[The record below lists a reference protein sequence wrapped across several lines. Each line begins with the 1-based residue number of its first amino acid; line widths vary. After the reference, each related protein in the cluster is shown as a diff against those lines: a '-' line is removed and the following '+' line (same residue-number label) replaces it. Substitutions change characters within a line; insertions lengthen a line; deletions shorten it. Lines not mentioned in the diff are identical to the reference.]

1 MATAKKKLEELKK
14 ISRRTAVA
22 GYSKEQLI
30 TMAKEH
36 NAGLPKGSP
45 KKINYYSMSA
55 TDLAKAL
62 KVKEAKDAPT
72 SATTKGKSNPAIVGK
87 LKKMGFAE
95 PEQVEKHLQK
105 VAKDAIAGAGDVP
118 EEKKQQVKKKAI
130 KAELMKLAKA
140 AKKRADKGDAGH
152 DLDKMLGD
160 YATANNPKTEKKPAE
175 KPIAEKPKKSIDDLD
190 KEIQQPKQKVEKPQ
204 QPKQQQ
210 DRATERS
217 PKPPKAN
224 APKHNEFGR
233 AWSKAAFKDSPE
245 LLRKATELLD
255 DPDEIKSETVAENR
269 RKTSYYSPNTGG
281 MHMAPH
287 YSPGGEK
294 ANTTYRHEYGHFID
308 HQMSKLIREKRAKEL
323 GVNIEDL
330 TPERINRDPKLAE
343 TAQML
348 ADDTGGE
355 GLRGATGLGLISSSK
370 PAKEAYA
377 SDAENLIE
385 RKRQVSEKYL
395 KAAQKAGGQ
404 YKNGDDAVAAGKREV
419 ERVIINEIKKRK
431 QRLDQFADQYFK
443 NKPSIHGDAYQE
455 FRKRIEK
462 EAIEQGLKPETLINS
477 KEYRSDIVKL
487 IRSAITKDDEG
498 LIDFADTLIIPGG
511 YKLGHDIAGS
521 VTGNKVSAGH
531 TDEYYQKG
539 GVASQNTETF
549 ANILASYGYG
559 EDSFHNKMAK
569 HLTPK
574 GHEFAMKTLQE
585 LARMKG

>member
-22 GYSKEQLI
+22 GYSKDQLI
-30 TMAKEH
+30 AMAKEH

-55 TDLAKAL
+55 VDLAKAL
-62 KVKEAKDAPT
+62 KVKE
-72 SATTKGKSNPAIVGK
+72 
-87 LKKMGFAE
+87 
-95 PEQVEKHLQK
+95 
-105 VAKDAIAGAGDVP
+105 AIAGAGDVP

-233 AWSKAAFKDSPE
+233 NWSKAAFKDSPE

-308 HQMSKLIREKRAKEL
+308 HQMSKLMREKRAKEL
-323 GVNIEDL
+323 GVDVADL

-343 TAQML
+343 TAQLL
-348 ADDTGGE
+348 ADNTGGE
-355 GLRGATGLGLISSSK
+355 GLRGAVGLGLISSSK

-385 RKRQVSEKYL
+385 RKRQASEKYL

-404 YKNGDDAVAAGKREV
+404 YKDGDDAVKAGKQIFEK
-419 ERVIINEIKKRK
+419 VIVKEIKKRNQK
-431 QRLDQFADQYFK
+431 LDQFADEYFK
-443 NKPSIHGDAYQE
+443 NNSSIHSEAYQE

-462 EAIEQGLKPETLINS
+462 EAKEKGLKSEAMLNS
-477 KEYRSDIVKL
+477 KEYGAPVLSL
-487 IRSAITKDDEG
+487 IRSAMTKDDEG
-498 LIDFADTLIIPGG
+498 LIDFADRHIIPGG
-511 YKLGHDIAGS
+511 YMLGHDIAGS
-521 VTGNKVSAGH
+521 VTGNKVSKGH

-559 EDSFHNKMAK
+559 EDSFHNRMAK

-574 GHEFAMKTLQE
+574 GHDFAMKTLQD
-585 LARMKG
+585 LTRMKNG

>member
-1 MATAKKKLEELKK
+1 MATAKQKLEELKK

-55 TDLAKAL
+55 VDLAKAL

-72 SATTKGKSNPAIVGK
+72 SATTKGKSNPTIVGK
-87 LKKMGFAE
+87 LKKMGFDD
-95 PEQVEKHLQK
+95 PDQVEKHLQK
-105 VAKDAIAGAGDVP
+105 VAKEAIAGAGDVP
-118 EEKKQQVKKKAI
+118 DEKKQQVKKKAI
-130 KAELMKLAKA
+130 KDELMKLAKT
-140 AKKRADKGDAGH
+140 AKKRADKGDAGQE
-152 DLDKMLGD
+152 LDKMLGD

-175 KPIAEKPKKSIDDLD
+175 KPKKSIDDLD
-190 KEIQQPKQKVEKPQ
+190 KEVQ
-204 QPKQQQ
+204 QPKQQKNQ
-210 DRATERS
+210 ATERS

-233 AWSKAAFKDSPE
+233 NWSKAAFKDSPE

-269 RKTSYYSPNTGG
+269 RKRSYYSPSTGG

-308 HQMSKLIREKRAKEL
+308 HQMSKLMREKRAKEL
-323 GVNIEDL
+323 GVNVEDL
-330 TPERINRDPKLAE
+330 TPERINRNPKLIE
-343 TAQML
+343 TAQLL

-355 GLRGATGLGLISSSK
+355 GLKGSIGLGLISSSK
-370 PAKEAYA
+370 PAKEAFA
-377 SDAENLIE
+377 SDAENLME
-385 RKRQVSEKYL
+385 RKRQASERYMKI
-395 KAAQKAGGQ
+395 AQKYGGQ
-404 YKNGDDAVAAGKREV
+404 YKDGDEAVTDGKQIF
-419 ERVIINEIKKRK
+419 ERTIAREIKKRN
-431 QRLDQFADQYFK
+431 QNLSQFADDYFK
-443 NKPSIHGDAYQE
+443 ANTTIHGDAYQA

-462 EAIEQGLKPETLINS
+462 EAKEKGLKPEQMIND
-477 KEYRSDIVKL
+477 KEYAGSVLSL
-487 IRSAITKDDEG
+487 IRSAMTKDDEG
-498 LIDFADTLIIPGG
+498 LIDFADRRIIPGG
-511 YKLGHDIAGS
+511 YMLGHDIAGS
-521 VTGNKVSAGH
+521 VTANKVSQGH
-531 TDEYYQKG
+531 ADDYYKKG

-559 EDSFHNKMAK
+559 EDSFHNRMAK

-574 GHEFAMKTLQE
+574 GHDFAMKTLQD
-585 LARMKG
+585 LVKLKNG